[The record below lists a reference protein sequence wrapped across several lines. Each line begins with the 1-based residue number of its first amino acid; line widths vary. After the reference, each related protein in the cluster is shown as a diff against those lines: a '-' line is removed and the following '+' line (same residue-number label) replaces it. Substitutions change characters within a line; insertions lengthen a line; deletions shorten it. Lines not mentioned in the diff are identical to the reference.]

1 MPDPHVAPTAAGA
14 VRPLRFADGA
24 LRQVR
29 SPQAPWSPG
38 LRDLVARSSPMQAV
52 WAAVTR
58 LAPHARATLVSGE
71 TGTGKSTVARALHR
85 LGPQRGGAF
94 VTVTGADA
102 WALPGSAATV
112 FVPGVGDLS
121 LDAQAALARGLGEA
135 AQAPAGEGLHVIAAT
150 DGDLQGAIAAGR
162 FRADLYYRL
171 AVFELHLPPLR
182 ERVDDIPDLAAAF
195 LRETCARLGLPHKQ
209 FTAGATRLL
218 QDLPWPGNL
227 RELRNVVERASV
239 LWDGDVLAEPAVRA
253 ALTLGAPAG
262 APSARPAAPSAR
274 LDDAQLQHVR
284 AVLTAAGGNKTT
296 AAAHL
301 GVSRRALYRVLDRL
315 ERAAIGRS

>member
-1 MPDPHVAPTAAGA
+1 
-14 VRPLRFADGA
+14 
-24 LRQVR
+24 
-29 SPQAPWSPG
+29 
-38 LRDLVARSSPMQAV
+38 MQAV

-94 VTVTGADA
+94 ITTGDADA
-102 WALPGSAATV
+102 WAQPGSATTA
-112 FVPGVGDLS
+112 FVPAVGDLS
-121 LDAQAALARGLGEA
+121 LDAQAALARGLA
-135 AQAPAGEGLHVIAAT
+135 DASQSPVGEGLHVIAAS
-150 DGDLQGAIAAGR
+150 DGDLQHAIAAGR

-171 AVFELHLPPLR
+171 AVFTVHLPPLR

-195 LRETCARLGLPHKQ
+195 LRETCARLGLPFKQ

-218 QDLPWPGNL
+218 QELEWPGNL

-239 LWDGDVLAEPAVRA
+239 LWDGDLLAEPAVRV
-253 ALTLGAPAG
+253 ALTLGAPVG
-262 APSARPAAPSAR
+262 TPSALPAAPSAR

-284 AVLTAAGGNKTT
+284 AVLAAAGGNKTT

-301 GVSRRALYRVLDRL
+301 GVSRRALYRLLDRL
-315 ERAAIGRS
+315 ERAASGRP